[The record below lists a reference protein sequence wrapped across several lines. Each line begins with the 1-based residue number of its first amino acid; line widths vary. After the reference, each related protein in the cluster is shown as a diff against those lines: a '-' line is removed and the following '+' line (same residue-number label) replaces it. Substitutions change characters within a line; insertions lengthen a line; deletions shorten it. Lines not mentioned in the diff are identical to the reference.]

1 MSDLTSEPDDEA
13 ARRIREFLAGLPA
26 DAASLMAAFEQMQ
39 TAEEAELPAHGIHP
53 VSVVHADVESAE
65 DERLVFGE
73 LPRLAREA
81 GQVSLIRGGN
91 DYTTWFFDS
100 ERAALAFI
108 AEVTA
113 IAQSWWIVTPTALP
127 QFYR

>member
-26 DAASLMAAFEQMQ
+26 DAASLMAALEQMQ
-39 TAEEAELPAHGIHP
+39 TAEEAELAAHGIHP
-53 VSVVHADVESAE
+53 VSVVHGDVESAE

-91 DYTTWFFDS
+91 DYTTWFFGN
-100 ERAALAFI
+100 EQAALAFI
-108 AEVTA
+108 AQVTA
-113 IAQSWWIVTPTALP
+113 IAQSWWIVTPTAQP